1 MNCAIRQM
9 ECYSN
14 GLVPVSSRQQQ
25 FFGISLSREA
35 EKPGP
40 VIGRSSF
47 FTKDDK
53 PITSSLIECGQLLT
67 EPQSYHSAADHDNG
81 LLFCGTHQPT
91 TLQRN
96 SAGCSSA
103 SFRKTFFAVDHNSDS
118 KEVLIQHPSTSNCWI
133 PGDQHTRRDFTVDEV

>member
-1 MNCAIRQM
+1 VIVLNADTFHRSHNVTISIDMNCAICHM
-9 ECYSN
+9 ECYSD
-14 GLVPVSSRQQQ
+14 GLVPVSPCQQQ

-35 EKPGP
+35 EKADS

-81 LLFCGTHQPT
+81 LLFCGTH
-91 TLQRN
+91 
-96 SAGCSSA
+96 
-103 SFRKTFFAVDHNSDS
+103 
-118 KEVLIQHPSTSNCWI
+118 
-133 PGDQHTRRDFTVDEV
+133 